1 MISREKL
8 RGKPLDSDCMRANKT
23 THEYGMEDDRVYCYD
38 LYEDMSDWKIRK
50 KCRECGAYVENATP
64 LKGRRVGMMID
75 YTLAK
80 ECKNEEVWYICYKCG
95 KCGRVFENG
104 FMVDDGG
111 TTIREEQE

>member
-64 LKGRRVGMMID
+64 L
-75 YTLAK
+75 
-80 ECKNEEVWYICYKCG
+80 E
-95 KCGRVFENG
+95 
-104 FMVDDGG
+104 GG
-111 TTIREEQE
+111 EQE